1 MDKVQ
6 LSATVIADLKAK
18 AYKSVIIQGATNP
31 AELKDNPDSRLM
43 ASKEPVPDERIT
55 AHGFH
60 VAIDDPALLEICN
73 NATVFIE
80 IP

>member
-1 MDKVQ
+1 MDKVK
-6 LSATVIADLKAK
+6 LSANVIEDLKAK
-18 AYKSVIIQGATNP
+18 AFKSVIIQGATNP
-31 AELKDNPDSRLM
+31 AEVKDNPESRLM
-43 ASKEPVPDERIT
+43 ASKEPAPDERIT

-60 VAIDDPALLEICN
+60 IAIDDPALLEVCQ